1 MTTRVICVGLAVVAV
16 GYAAARWYARRRARR
31 LIESWPDRRR
41 QILAEAAAAFAQ
53 APPEP

>member
-16 GYAAARWYARRRARR
+16 GYAAACWCARRRARR
-31 LIESWPDRRR
+31 LVESWPDRRR
-41 QILAEAAAAFAQ
+41 RVLAEAAAAFGQ